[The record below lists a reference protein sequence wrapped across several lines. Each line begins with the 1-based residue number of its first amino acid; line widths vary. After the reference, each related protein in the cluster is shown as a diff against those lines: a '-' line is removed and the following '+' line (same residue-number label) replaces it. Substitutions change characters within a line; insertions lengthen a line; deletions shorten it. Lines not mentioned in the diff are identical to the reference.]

1 MQRILLTGALVVAV
15 VMSACL
21 QSNNSNKKI
30 PDMHST
36 PSLSAFVNEQGD
48 TIHPVVK
55 STEEWKASLDEMA
68 FYVLREKGTE
78 RAFTGIYHDE
88 KAHGIYSCAG
98 C

>member
-1 MQRILLTGALVVAV
+1 
-15 VMSACL
+15 
-21 QSNNSNKKI
+21 
-30 PDMHST
+30 MHST

-88 KAHGIYSCAG
+88 KAHGIYSWQKRNCG
-98 C
+98 YHQLEQNLVEG